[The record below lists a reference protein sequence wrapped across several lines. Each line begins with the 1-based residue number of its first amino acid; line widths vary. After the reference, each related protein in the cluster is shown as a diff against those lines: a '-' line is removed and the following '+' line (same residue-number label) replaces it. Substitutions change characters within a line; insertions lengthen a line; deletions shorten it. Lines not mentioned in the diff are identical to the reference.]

1 MENIIATI
9 FGIIIC
15 LGTVVGL
22 VALVCRFRHSI
33 FRALGI
39 VFLVVLVLIA
49 VAMLVTYPKQLVC
62 LIPLAILIFVIW
74 LFTRNWGRKQKHA
87 LAIRCA
93 FCFYKTYFLSCISV
107 SKWKSLN
114 FNLVYSIIINAFSY
128 HS

>member
-1 MENIIATI
+1 MIDFIATI
-9 FGIIIC
+9 FGVIIC

-62 LIPLAILIFVIW
+62 LIPLAILIFVVW
-74 LFTRNWGRKQKHA
+74 LFTRN
-87 LAIRCA
+87 
-93 FCFYKTYFLSCISV
+93 
-107 SKWKSLN
+107 
-114 FNLVYSIIINAFSY
+114 
-128 HS
+128 